1 MKLARANFD
10 LERSGFVNRRRA
22 FTITELMV
30 TLSVCVLISAA
41 VAASQLFGARMTEL
55 TQTKVHTRDRAV
67 QLMRLLGS
75 DVRNCAKLRIGA
87 GSMSSFVPAAS
98 STPQQGNALQ
108 VYPTDDTNIF
118 VRYFQRPSDNTV
130 QRMDEDGSLFPV
142 AFGVTNTIVFTL
154 EDFTGAVLND
164 RQRNAV
170 VGLDLRFQRLENPNV
185 PVGPQ
190 QYYKSYRFRTR
201 IAQPML

>member
-1 MKLARANFD
+1 MKLARAKFISD
-10 LERSGFVNRRRA
+10 TSAARMRQCA

-30 TLSVCVLISAA
+30 TLSLCVLISAA

-55 TQTKVHTRDRAV
+55 TQTKIHTSDRAV

-75 DVRNCAKLRIGA
+75 DIRNSRKLRIGA
-87 GSMSSFVPAAS
+87 GSASSFVPIAS
-98 STPQQGNALQ
+98 NTPQYGNALQ
-108 VYPTDDTNIF
+108 VYPTEDTNSF
-118 VRYFQRPSDNTV
+118 VRYFHRTSDNTL
-130 QRMDEDGSLFPV
+130 QRMDDDGSLATV
-142 AFGVTNTIVFTL
+142 AFGVTNTIVFRL
-154 EDFTGAVLND
+154 EDFAGVVLND

-170 VGLDLRFQRLENPNV
+170 VGLDLGFHRLENPDV

-190 QYYKSYRFRTR
+190 HYYKSYRFRTR